1 MCKFLSDS
9 NKEAKCARLW
19 IFQYSANYLL
29 TYLLTYLHGW
39 WVHNLRIAVP
49 TCSEPVPLFGLATGL
64 DEATESDDENS
75 DDETAVAA
83 AAQDTAAVND
93 DCCEVCLVAE
103 RNVCIAL
110 LPCGHQRFCESWANE
125 VFRQG
130 RGCPICSA
138 GINMILRLY

>member
-1 MCKFLSDS
+1 
-9 NKEAKCARLW
+9 
-19 IFQYSANYLL
+19 
-29 TYLLTYLHGW
+29 
-39 WVHNLRIAVP
+39 VHNLRIAVP

-75 DDETAVAA
+75 DDETAVAT

-110 LPCGHQRFCESWANE
+110 LPCATSVSVSRELTK
-125 VFRQG
+125 
-130 RGCPICSA
+130 CSVRDVVVPSA
-138 GINMILRLY
+138 VLELT